1 MDKNKVYSILLIL
14 IIASPLII
22 GLFLPKDR
30 VVDEKILIDKMYF
43 FILSDVT
50 NHWEE
55 SAWRTN
61 IDTMIQKEQMD
72 GLDAWMEYY
81 QEGDSVL
88 LLTQLTAEND
98 YIRII
103 VDPNGHQ
110 RTRSITLVDVMGKTA
125 IRMLEEVHTPNPLE
139 RFIQLF
145 VDAPRNRVQTYLY
158 DLAEK
163 NKVDPNAEE
172 ESMGW

>member
-1 MDKNKVYSILLIL
+1 MDKNKLYSILLIL
-14 IIASPLII
+14 IIGSPFII
-22 GLFLPKDR
+22 GIFLPKTR
-30 VVDEKILIDKMYF
+30 IVEEKIMIDKMYF

-61 IDTMIQKEQMD
+61 LDTIIQKDDVD
-72 GLDAWMEYY
+72 GLEAWMEYY

-103 VDPNGHQ
+103 VEPDGHQ
-110 RTRSITLVDVMGKTA
+110 RTRSITMIDVMGKTA
-125 IRMLEEVHTPNPLE
+125 VRLAEEVYTPNPVE

-145 VDAPRNRVQTYLY
+145 VDAPRNRAQTYLN

-172 ESMGW
+172 EVVGW

>member
-1 MDKNKVYSILLIL
+1 MDKNKIYSFILIL
-14 IIASPLII
+14 VIASPFLI
-22 GLFLPKDR
+22 GLFLPKTR
-30 VVDEKILIDKMYF
+30 LVEGKILVDKMYF

-55 SAWRTN
+55 SAWRSN
-61 IDTMIQKEQMD
+61 IDTIIQKDQVD

-103 VDPNGHQ
+103 VDPKGQ
-110 RTRSITLVDVMGKTA
+110 QSTRSITMIDVNGKTA
-125 IRMLEEVHTPNPLE
+125 VRLAEEVYTPNPLE

-145 VDAPRNRVQTYLY
+145 VDAPQNRVQTYLL

-163 NKVDPNAEE
+163 NKPDPNAEE
-172 ESMGW
+172 NSMGW